1 MYLDHVS
8 RLKSTVPLDV
18 INDYGN
24 VLLVLY

>member
-8 RLKSTVPLDV
+8 RLKSTVALDV